1 MAVEWER
8 DSADY
13 WFTHGEHP
21 RTGVAIDQ
29 DGQVIFAT
37 MDGRTA
43 AGQGVDLFDF
53 SQWLVWLGAR
63 DALNLD
69 GGGSTTLWVQTEGVV
84 NYPSDNGTS
93 DHYGERV
100 VSNALGVF
108 STPLERATE
117 WLAPPGTQTI
127 SLTESATLEVF
138 ARDPDGLH
146 LDLLANHNGHGV
158 LNLFDRGDGSAF
170 VTYEPDINDRGTV
183 TLIIEA
189 YTSQGLDGQIQFEL
203 MVHNEGDDP
212 EEPTSNEPE
221 RSNDADMLSEEESD
235 AELPETDHPEDASAP
250 SLDEDI
256 SRSDYGY
263 TSTGR

>member
-1 MAVEWER
+1 MTV
-8 DSADY
+8 
-13 WFTHGEHP
+13 
-21 RTGVAIDQ
+21 
-29 DGQVIFAT
+29 
-37 MDGRTA
+37 
-43 AGQGVDLFDF
+43 
-53 SQWLVWLGAR
+53 GAR
-63 DALNLD
+63 QL
-69 GGGSTTLWVQTEGVV
+69 GVQTEGVV

-263 TSTGR
+263 TSTGGGEDTGNSAPGSNTYDRDSGRSKTDLEYASGEAGMTCELCLVKSPPIYIYLLLLCTGSIFRTRCRD